1 MKNVVIYYVG
11 GRRYLELVLKDDVC
25 KELSD
30 WFKDDYSGSKMEI
43 EVNDTI
49 KILNKNL
56 ICEIDITKMRD

>member
-49 KILNKNL
+49 RILNKNL
-56 ICEIDITKMRD
+56 ICQIDITKMRD

>member
-11 GRRYLELVLKDDVC
+11 GRRYLEMVLKDNVC

-56 ICEIDITKMRD
+56 ICQIDITKMRD

>member
-11 GRRYLELVLKDDVC
+11 GRRYSEMVLKDNVC

-43 EVNDTI
+43 EVDDTI

>member
-11 GRRYLELVLKDDVC
+11 GRRYLEMVLKDNVC

-43 EVNDTI
+43 EVDDTI

-56 ICEIDITKMRD
+56 ICQIDITKIRD

>member
-11 GRRYLELVLKDDVC
+11 GRRYLEMILKDNVC

-43 EVNDTI
+43 EVDDTI

-56 ICEIDITKMRD
+56 ICQIDITKMRD

>member
-1 MKNVVIYYVG
+1 MNDVVIYYVG
-11 GRRYLELVLKDDVC
+11 GRRYSEMVLKDDVC

-43 EVNDTI
+43 EVDDTI

-56 ICEIDITKMRD
+56 ICQIDITKMRD

>member
-1 MKNVVIYYVG
+1 MNDVVIYYVG
-11 GRRYLELVLKDDVC
+11 GRRYLEMVLEDSVC

-43 EVNDTI
+43 EVDDTI
-49 KILNKNL
+49 KILNKKL

>member
-11 GRRYLELVLKDDVC
+11 GRRYLELVLKDNVC

-43 EVNDTI
+43 EVDDTI

>member
-11 GRRYLELVLKDDVC
+11 GRRYLEMVLKDDVC

-49 KILNKNL
+49 RILNKNL
-56 ICEIDITKMRD
+56 ICQIDITKMRD

>member
-11 GRRYLELVLKDDVC
+11 GRRYLELVLKEDVC

-43 EVNDTI
+43 EVDDTI